1 MNTPEESRAAE
12 VRRKRIWYIAVP
24 ILSALV
30 MVLMYFSGIPVLRQ
44 IITPTIE
51 GIYGNSQREF
61 GLLENLQNV
70 LLLTMVIFAIRGAV
84 RKEYLVERV
93 AFGGLACFAL
103 FVFLEEIDYG
113 LHFYEYARGIQSDEA
128 AANRNLHNVG
138 DRTSTIKRVVDLG
151 MFVLFVVLP
160 FGFHKSRNR
169 YLRYLAPDRYS
180 VFTLLGSV
188 LVSQFA
194 HFLNDRGFGD
204 AANIGSNISEFR
216 EYVTYWLFLLYI
228 RELVFRRNLDDPPAE
243 SIEAAAST
251 EP

>member
-1 MNTPEESRAAE
+1 MDKLDDTGVAE
-12 VRRKRIWYIAVP
+12 NRQKLIWYIAVP
-24 ILSALV
+24 IISTLV

-70 LLLTMVIFAIRGAV
+70 LLLAMVVFAIRGAV
-84 RKEYLVERV
+84 RKKDLVERV
-93 AFGGLACFAL
+93 AFGGLAFFAF

-138 DRTSTIKRVVDLG
+138 DRTSTIKRIVDLG

-194 HFLNDRGFGD
+194 HLLNDRGYGD
-204 AANIGSNISEFR
+204 ASNIGSNISEFR

-228 RELVFRRNLDDPPAE
+228 RELVFRRDLGDQPVDSPTLSDE
-243 SIEAAAST
+243 
-251 EP
+251 

>member
-1 MNTPEESRAAE
+1 MIKPEETRAADA
-12 VRRKRIWYIAVP
+12 RRKRIWYIAVP
-24 ILSALV
+24 ITSALI

-70 LLLTMVIFAIRGAV
+70 LLLTMVIFAIRGAL
-84 RKEYLVERV
+84 RKKDLYERV
-93 AFGGLACFAL
+93 AFGGLACFAF

-128 AANRNLHNVG
+128 AADRNLHNVG
-138 DRTSTIKRVVDLG
+138 DRTSTIKRIVDVG

-180 VFTLLGSV
+180 VLTLMGGV
-188 LVSQFA
+188 LVSKFA
-194 HFLNDRGFGD
+194 HLLNDRGYGD

-228 RELVFRRNLDDPPAE
+228 RELVFHRDLNAPPVKTTEE
-243 SIEAAAST
+243 ST
-251 EP
+251 NGG